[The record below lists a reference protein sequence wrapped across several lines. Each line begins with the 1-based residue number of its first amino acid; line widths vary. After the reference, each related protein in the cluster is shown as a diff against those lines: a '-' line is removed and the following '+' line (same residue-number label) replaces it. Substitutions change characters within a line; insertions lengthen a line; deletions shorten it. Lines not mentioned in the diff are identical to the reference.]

1 MEEINFSWKDVPE
14 GWALCFNQPCP
25 LRDHCLR
32 YQAGLLAPES
42 MTVSRCVTPRALT
55 GDRCKAYA
63 SMEPVKF
70 ARGFSTI
77 YQNVL
82 KRDYTSLRKY
92 MTSLLSGKRYYYEYK
107 RGERA
112 LSPEQQSDIKE
123 LFGSFGYHDSV
134 QFDNYEVSLHF
145 PWI

>member
-1 MEEINFSWKDVPE
+1 MKSTFLGKMCPKDGHCVLINLVPY
-14 GWALCFNQPCP
+14 GIIA
-25 LRDHCLR
+25 
-32 YQAGLLAPES
+32 YA
-42 MTVSRCVTPRALT
+42 VSRCVTPRALT

-77 YQNVL
+77 YQKVL
-82 KRDYTSLRKY
+82 KRDYTSLRKF

-134 QFDNYEVSLHF
+134 QFDNYEVSLNF